1 MSTDG
6 VRKHLRAALDEII
19 DREKKHLHNF
29 YDKSDANSAKR
40 IEKMRPLIE
49 SLRALKNEIGKVD
62 GVNIDPSEHGHMATV
77 HVNSSVTQQS
87 YSIST
92 NIDNTCFKVEEYRYD
107 TFGDFETIEK
117 THSLESPDLALNL
130 VVDAIGKH
138 IAQKQ
143 VLAERMPKG
152 AKK

>member
-6 VRKHLRAALDEII
+6 VRKHLRVALDEII

-62 GVNIDPSEHGHMATV
+62 GVDIDPSEHGHMTTV
-77 HVNSSVTQQS
+77 HVNSSVT
-87 YSIST
+87 
-92 NIDNTCFKVEEYRYD
+92 
-107 TFGDFETIEK
+107 
-117 THSLESPDLALNL
+117 HL
-130 VVDAIGKH
+130 
-138 IAQKQ
+138 
-143 VLAERMPKG
+143 
-152 AKK
+152 